1 MGGPPHPFTA
11 DYSRPSGGHTTIDA
25 VNVFSQSWG
34 IFKANWK
41 KLLGIIIVPF
51 LLGGAIF
58 ALGYAAVIS
67 TLATTDPNSAEMS
80 DNEAFRFLF
89 GMVIV
94 FVGSVILS
102 FGQALLFAT
111 SRKLFTPASKV
122 SFGSS
127 LLTTIATTF
136 LVSLILVITSAFIIT
151 IPVAIWL
158 ALKLFL
164 APAVAAHEGTV
175 IGAMKTSWRL
185 SQGNM
190 IQFVLVCLIG
200 AAMSMAVT
208 FTCGLATPVYMAMSV
223 LMVAGAY
230 RQAKGDLPI
239 TR

>member
-1 MGGPPHPFTA
+1 MGGPPHPFTP
-11 DYSRPSGGHTTIDA
+11 DYSRPTGAHTVIDA
-25 VNVFSQSWG
+25 VNVFSQTWG

-41 KLLGIIIVPF
+41 KLIGIIILP
-51 LLGGAIF
+51 LLIGGAIL

-67 TLATTDPNSAEMS
+67 TVATADPNSSEMS
-80 DNEAFRFLF
+80 DDAAARMFI
-89 GMVIV
+89 GMVIM
-94 FVGSVILS
+94 FVGALILS
-102 FGQALLFAT
+102 FGQALLFAA
-111 SRKLFTPASKV
+111 SRKLFAPASNV

-127 LLTTIATTF
+127 LLATIATTF
-136 LVSLILVITSAFIIT
+136 LVSLILVITSALIIT

-200 AAMSMAVT
+200 AAMNMAVGV
-208 FTCGLATPVYMAMSV
+208 TCGLGTPVYMAMYV
-223 LMVAGAY
+223 LMIAGAY